1 MTKMTTKSSNI
12 KEKYRRGDKIKTF
25 KVFWDSARLADKP
38 LTSIIDPENNNHL
51 MAQNVDTVSPS
62 IHDNN
67 NGLASTMIAGQLII
81 YDLDEEPPIASQLKN
96 EK

>member
-1 MTKMTTKSSNI
+1 
-12 KEKYRRGDKIKTF
+12 
-25 KVFWDSARLADKP
+25 
-38 LTSIIDPENNNHL
+38 

-96 EK
+96 EKVLTTNSCIISREGLFVVALSLGAISTALFIAMFFMYFRLSKFAKDRN